1 MFPFLQPFFN
11 HRRDA
16 DYTEPTQLVKDAKKA
31 ADAAE
36 EAAKE
41 AEKQY
46 NVANTAAKGKPF
58 PILSPPHVSWFG
70 LKRSPTC
77 PTLS

>member
-1 MFPFLQPFFN
+1 MFPFLQPFLN

-46 NVANTAAKGKPF
+46 NVANTAAKSKPF
-58 PILSPPHVSWFG
+58 PSHARAQTPGMGSPAG
-70 LKRSPTC
+70 L
-77 PTLS
+77 